1 MLWREMSPSLVATE
15 GQTTLAETRT
25 DWTRM
30 ILAVDVGNTH
40 TVAGLYNKDDLAY
53 HWRFL
58 TEAERTA
65 DEYGVLLQSLFAA
78 RELSL
83 SSVAGIIVSS
93 VVPAMV
99 KTIEELGQTYFRI
112 TPLIVGPG
120 IKTGMPIL
128 YDNPRE
134 VGADRIVNAVAAYE
148 RYQTATIIVDFGTAT
163 TFDYVTE
170 GGEYLGG
177 AIVPGVGISLD
188 ALFHKTAKLYRVELM
203 KPPQIVGRNTVNAI
217 QSGIYYGYTAL
228 VDGMVERIQ
237 EENGTPTRVIATG
250 GFAQLIAA
258 ESRTIEDV
266 DEFVT
271 LDGLR
276 ILYERNR

>member
-1 MLWREMSPSLVATE
+1 MLK
-15 GQTTLAETRT
+15 
-25 DWTRM
+25 
-30 ILAVDVGNTH
+30 
-40 TVAGLYNKDDLAY
+40 TV
-53 HWRFL
+53 
-58 TEAERTA
+58 E
-65 DEYGVLLQSLFAA
+65 
-78 RELSL
+78 ELSQ
-83 SSVAGIIVSS
+83 
-93 VVPAMV
+93 
-99 KTIEELGQTYFRI
+99 KYFHI

-148 RYQTATIIVDFGTAT
+148 RYHSATIIVDFGTAT
-163 TFDYVTE
+163 TFDYVTQA
-170 GGEYLGG
+170 GEYLGG

-188 ALFHKTAKLYRVELM
+188 ALFHKTAKLYRVELVR
-203 KPPQIVGRNTVNAI
+203 PPKVIGRNTVNAI

-237 EENGTPTRVIATG
+237 SENDAQARVIATG

-258 ESRTIEDV
+258 ESRTIEEV

-271 LDGLR
+271 LEGLR
-276 ILYERNR
+276 ILYERNH

>member
-1 MLWREMSPSLVATE
+1 
-15 GQTTLAETRT
+15 
-25 DWTRM
+25 M

-40 TVAGLYNKDDLAY
+40 TVAGLYDTQDLAY
-53 HWRFL
+53 HWRFV

-65 DEYGVLLQSLFAA
+65 DEYGVLLQSLFTA
-78 RELSL
+78 RGLSL
-83 SSVAGIIVSS
+83 SCVAGIIASS

-99 KTIEELGQTYFRI
+99 QTLEDLAQTYFQL
-112 TPLIVGPG
+112 TPFIVGPG

-148 RYQTATIIVDFGTAT
+148 RYRAATIIVDFGTAT
-163 TFDYVTE
+163 TFDYVTQA
-170 GGEYLGG
+170 GEYLGG

-188 ALFHKTAKLYRVELM
+188 ALFHKTAKLYRVELV
-203 KPPQIVGRNTVNAI
+203 KPPKIVGRNTVNAI

-237 EENGTPTRVIATG
+237 DENGAQARVIATG

-258 ESRTIEDV
+258 ESRTIEEV

-271 LDGLR
+271 LEGLR
-276 ILYERNR
+276 ILYERNH

>member
-1 MLWREMSPSLVATE
+1 
-15 GQTTLAETRT
+15 
-25 DWTRM
+25 M

-40 TVAGLYNKDDLAY
+40 TVAGLYDTQDLAY
-53 HWRFL
+53 HWRFV

-65 DEYGVLLQSLFAA
+65 DEYGVLLQSLFTAHG
-78 RELSL
+78 LSL
-83 SSVAGIIVSS
+83 SCVTGIIVSS

-99 KTIEELGQTYFRI
+99 KTLEDLAQTYFQL

-148 RYQTATIIVDFGTAT
+148 RYRTTTIIVDFGTAT
-163 TFDYVTE
+163 TFDYVTQA
-170 GGEYLGG
+170 GEYLGG

-188 ALFHKTAKLYRVELM
+188 ALFHKTAKLYRVELV
-203 KPPQIVGRNTVNAI
+203 KPPKIVGRNTVNAI

-237 EENGTPTRVIATG
+237 HENGAQARVIATG

-258 ESRTIEDV
+258 ESRTIEEV

-271 LDGLR
+271 LEGLR
-276 ILYERNR
+276 ILYERNH

>member
-1 MLWREMSPSLVATE
+1 
-15 GQTTLAETRT
+15 
-25 DWTRM
+25 M

-40 TVAGLYNKDDLAY
+40 TVAGLYNMEDLAY
-53 HWRFL
+53 HWRFV

-65 DEYGVLLQSLFAA
+65 DEYGVLLQSFFTA
-78 RELSL
+78 RALSL
-83 SSVAGIIVSS
+83 SCVAGIIVSS
-93 VVPAMV
+93 VVPEMV
-99 KTIEELGQTYFRI
+99 KTLEELSRKYFQL
-112 TPLIVGPG
+112 TPLFVGPG

-148 RYQTATIIVDFGTAT
+148 RYRAATIIVDFGTAT
-163 TFDYVTE
+163 TFDYVTQA
-170 GGEYLGG
+170 GEYLGG

-188 ALFHKTAKLYRVELM
+188 ALFHKTAKLYRVELV
-203 KPPQIVGRNTVNAI
+203 KPPKVVGRNTVNAI

-228 VDGMVERIQ
+228 VDGMVQRIQ
-237 EENGTPTRVIATG
+237 LENGGQARVIATG

-258 ESRTIEDV
+258 ESRTIEEV

-271 LDGLR
+271 LEGLR
-276 ILYERNR
+276 ILYERNH

>member
-1 MLWREMSPSLVATE
+1 
-15 GQTTLAETRT
+15 
-25 DWTRM
+25 M

-40 TVAGLYNKDDLAY
+40 TVAGLYDTQDLAY
-53 HWRFL
+53 HWRFV

-65 DEYGVLLQSLFAA
+65 DEYGVLLQSLFTAHG
-78 RELSL
+78 LSL
-83 SSVAGIIVSS
+83 SCVTGIIVSS

-99 KTIEELGQTYFRI
+99 KTLEDLARTYFQR

-148 RYQTATIIVDFGTAT
+148 RYRTATIIVDFGTAT
-163 TFDYVTE
+163 TFDYVTQA
-170 GGEYLGG
+170 GEYLGG

-188 ALFHKTAKLYRVELM
+188 ALFHKTAKLYRVELV
-203 KPPQIVGRNTVNAI
+203 KPPKIVGRNTVNAI

-237 EENGTPTRVIATG
+237 HENGAQARVIATG

-258 ESRTIEDV
+258 ESRTIEEV

-271 LDGLR
+271 LEGLR
-276 ILYERNR
+276 ILYERNH